1 MMRAAIFYES
11 AMPHVVEE
19 RPLPH
24 VGPTDLLI
32 RVERCGVC
40 GSDLHVATGA
50 PQKFPGGMV
59 MGHEFSGV
67 IVEKGAEVLDHMIG
81 DHVAA
86 YPATGCGTCAACL
99 QGNPILCPA
108 ATWVTGGYAEYAIVP
123 ARAAIALPAELTW
136 AEGALIEPLTVG
148 LYGMRMAGV
157 QAGDRVLIIGGG
169 SIGLTAAY
177 WSKRFGARC
186 VVLSR
191 SDSRAAMARNMGA
204 DAFVTSGSDE
214 VQAVREAL
222 SGAPD
227 IVVECVGVPGMLQR
241 AVDHAGLFGKVISLG
256 LGADPDAVIPA
267 AAGMKGVSLHFPV
280 GYTRDD
286 FHYVAE
292 NIRTGTVDP
301 TMMVTS
307 VISLDD
313 VAERFTILC
322 GSHADTKVQIAP
334 WGGV

>member
-1 MMRAAIFYES
+1 MRAAVLYETGQ
-11 AMPHVVEE
+11 PHMVEE
-19 RPLPH
+19 RPLPRI
-24 VGPTDLLI
+24 GPADLLI
-32 RVERCGVC
+32 RVERCGIC
-40 GSDLHVATGA
+40 GSDLHVATGT

-59 MGHEFSGV
+59 MGHEFSGL
-67 IVEKGAEVLDHMIG
+67 IVEKGADVQDYEIG

-86 YPATGCGTCAACL
+86 YPATGCGSCAACL
-99 QGNPILCPA
+99 QENPILCPEA
-108 ATWVTGGYAEYAIVP
+108 SWVTGGYAEYAIVP
-123 ARAAIALPAELTW
+123 ARAAIALPAALTP

-148 LYGMRMAGV
+148 LYGMRVAEV
-157 QAGDRVLIIGGG
+157 QADDRVLIIGGG

-177 WSKRFGARC
+177 WARRFGARC

-204 DAFVTSGSDE
+204 DAFVPFSPDE
-214 VQAVREAL
+214 VAAVREAL
-222 SGAPD
+222 GGAPD
-227 IVVECVGVPGMLQR
+227 IVVECVGAPGMLQR

-256 LGADPDAVIPA
+256 LGAVPDAVIPT

-280 GYTRDD
+280 GYTRKD

-292 NIRTGTVDP
+292 NIHTGAIDP

-313 VAERFTILC
+313 VPEHFTILC

-334 WGGV
+334 WKGL